1 MERFLKAHEEYFQD
15 ALNEIKKGK
24 KETHWMWFIFPQLKG
39 LGKSSTAEY
48 YGLASAEETM
58 AFYNNEELRNNLI
71 TITTELLKLE
81 TNDPEAI
88 FGCPDNLKLKSSM
101 TLFYS
106 VTKNS
111 LFKAVLDKF
120 FSGDLDS
127 NTINLL
133 K

>member
-15 ALNEIKKGK
+15 ALNEIKNGK

-39 LGKSSTAEY
+39 LGKSSIANY
-48 YGLASAEETM
+48 YGLASAKETM
-58 AFYNNEELRNNLI
+58 EFYNNENLRKNLI

-81 TNDPEAI
+81 TNDPKAI

-111 LFKAVLDKF
+111 LFKDVLDKF
-120 FSGDLDS
+120 FLGELD
-127 NTINLL
+127 NKTINLL